1 MCLHHKGVQQTYPA
15 IRARRQRCWLA
26 PPRPPIPDIQI
37 TIAADLLKCMAMPQ
51 DKVAEFMGDTESFS
65 TCIIYRYVLVAV
77 CDSDI
82 TRSLF

>member
-1 MCLHHKGVQQTYPA
+1 
-15 IRARRQRCWLA
+15 
-26 PPRPPIPDIQI
+26 
-37 TIAADLLKCMAMPQ
+37 MAMPQ

-82 TRSLF
+82 TRSLFKLISAKHQYRFHGHQIVQLQYLQDNNLHDQAPAIY